1 MSNTTAKNLLLSQ
14 AKLGQFETVPVT
26 APTYTTV
33 TSETSTTIKV
43 EVPGIDPA
51 NIDVSCS
58 DNKLFIS
65 CERGDLAFPLDATT
79 DFSKVSADI
88 QWGMLTV
95 EIPAPPSPETR
106 SIRVNIHDAPATKP
120 APKAKFTKDE
130 EG

>member
-14 AKLGQFETVPVT
+14 AKIGQSDLIPVT
-26 APTYTTV
+26 APSYTTHV
-33 TSETSTTIKV
+33 GESSTVIKV

-51 NIDVSCS
+51 TIDVSCG

-65 CERGDLAFPLDATT
+65 CDRGDLTFPLDATT

-88 QWGMLTV
+88 QWGMLTI
-95 EIPAPPSPETR
+95 EIPSPPAPETR
-106 SIRVNIHDAPATKP
+106 SIRVNIHDAPVAKT

>member
-33 TSETSTTIKV
+33 TDETSTTIKV

-51 NIDVSCS
+51 TVGVSCS

-88 QWGMLTV
+88 QWGMLTI

-106 SIRVNIHDAPATKP
+106 SIRVNIHDAPAAKTTAKP
-120 APKAKFTKDE
+120 KFTKVE